1 MATRPPTSAITPRC
15 RGWTWGAPGVGTHAT
30 AVVTRSLLIYGEG
43 RGGRP
48 LLHAVD
54 KRTGEELATVELP
67 GPTTTAPMT
76 FMHLG
81 RQYLISA
88 VGGPTSWRGVRGA
101 PAS

>member
-1 MATRPPTSAITPRC
+1 AALQGVDVGRT
-15 RGWTWGAPGVGTHAT
+15 GVGTHAT

-54 KRTGEELATVELP
+54 KRTGLELATVELP
-67 GPTTTAPMT
+67 GSTTTAPMT

-88 VGGPTSWRGVRGA
+88 VGGANFPGGA
-101 PAS
+101 FVALRLPQ